1 MWASGLS
8 LIQKWAN
15 ERHGCK
21 EVENNLVQVVAKD
34 KAWAPSVAL
43 QWPTTWVLWDH
54 STSGSQGLAS
64 ANCQVFI
71 MCQALYVKCFT
82 SIGSFNH
89 LSNVHCR
96 PRGESC
102 LKSHSSRVR
111 SLDLGVCATENVQY
125 PGLYLFPVCFCDSR
139 IVLTKAL
146 EELQG
151 RAMSNFA

>member
-1 MWASGLS
+1 MEL
-8 LIQKWAN
+8 
-15 ERHGCK
+15 HGGK
-21 EVENNLVQVVAKD
+21 EVENNLVQVMAKV
-34 KAWAPSVAL
+34 KAWAPSAAL
-43 QWPTTWVLWDH
+43 QWPTTWVLWDY
-54 STSGSQGLAS
+54 STSGSQGLAA

-82 SIGSFNH
+82 RIGSFNH

-111 SLDLGVCATENVQY
+111 SLDLGVCATENVQC
-125 PGLYLFPVCFCDSR
+125 PGLYLLPVCFCDSH
-139 IVLTKAL
+139 IVLIKAL

-151 RAMSNFA
+151 RAMLNFA